1 MRRDC
6 QTSFPSVEYK
16 LSETNANME
25 TPIIEMKRV
34 SFSYAGRT
42 AVLDGVDFQLHKGEK
57 VGLIGP
63 NGSGKSTLLYLLMG
77 LQKPSAGVVR
87 LFGEPV
93 RTEAEFRRTRR
104 RMGLLFQNADDQL
117 FSPTVIEDVAFG
129 PLNLG
134 MTPEQARQKAQE
146 TLEKLSL
153 SGFEDRITYLLSG
166 GEKKLVALATIL
178 VMEPEV
184 LLLDEPTTGLDEAT
198 CQKIMEIL
206 NDMPISTV
214 TVSHEYDFLARTTQE
229 IFSMQQG
236 QIRFNG
242 SSADLHSHY
251 HIHPAGTV
259 PHGHPSSHSHLPTRP
274 SESDPD

>member
-1 MRRDC
+1 MD
-6 QTSFPSVEYK
+6 
-16 LSETNANME
+16 
-25 TPIIEMKRV
+25 TPDIELENV
-34 SFSYAGRT
+34 AFSYPGGKT
-42 AVLDGVDFQLHKGEK
+42 VLDGVDFQLRTGEK

-77 LQKPSAGVVR
+77 LQKPTDGVIR
-87 LFGEPV
+87 LFGRPV
-93 RTEAEFRRTRR
+93 RTETEFQQARR
-104 RMGLLFQNADDQL
+104 RFGLLFQNADDQL

-134 MTPEQARQKAQE
+134 VPPAQARQKAKE
-146 TLEKLSL
+146 ALEKLDL

-178 VMEPEV
+178 VMAPEV

-198 CQKIMEIL
+198 CQRIIDIL
-206 NDMPISTV
+206 NNMSISTII
-214 TVSHEYDFLARTTQE
+214 VSHEYDFLARTTRQ

-236 QIRFNG
+236 QIRLNG

-259 PHGHPSSHSHLPTRP
+259 PHGHPNSRSHLPTRP